1 MNISSVFI
9 ERPIFAAVLAILIA
23 TAGLLAIPSLPI
35 SEYPEIVPPTVV
47 VSGQYPGASPKTIA
61 ETVITPLEQQINGVE
76 NAIYTNS
83 VATPDG
89 NFSITVTFRL
99 GTNLDIAQVQT
110 QNRVTQAE
118 PRLPDVVRQVGLIT
132 EKRSPDLTMVVF
144 LKSADGRYDS
154 LYLRNYAVIQVRDV
168 LSRLQ
173 GMGDV
178 QVFGSGDYAMRLW
191 LDPAKMATLSLGVDE
206 VLAAVREQNVQVAAG
221 QIGGQPSLP
230 GVEFQYIVNAQ
241 GRLQTE
247 QEFGNIVVKN
257 GANGE
262 TTYLRDIARLELGP
276 ETYALRSMLDG
287 SSAVAIPVFQLPGAN
302 ALQLSQSVRTTM
314 KELSKSF
321 PQGVTYEID
330 YDPTVF
336 VRHSIEA
343 VIHTLFEAV
352 GLVVLVVILFLQTW
366 RASVIPLV
374 AVPVAIVGTLA
385 ALLAAGFSINSLTL
399 FGLVLATG
407 IVVDDAIVVVE
418 NIERKIEEGLPP
430 RAAAHAAMKE
440 VTRPIISIMLVLC
453 AVFVPVA
460 FVSGLTGQFYRQFG
474 ITIAASTLISTFNSL
489 TLSPALAALLLKP
502 RTAEPDWFQRGI
514 NSVLGRFFAGF
525 NRVFERG
532 SANYGRG
539 VRRVVGGRWA
549 VLGIFAILLLC
560 TWGIFRV
567 VPAGFIPSQDKQ
579 YLIAIVQLPDAASLD
594 RTEKVVRRVSELAT
608 QTPGVAHAIGFT
620 GLSVQGFVNLSNA
633 AVIFFPLKPFEERT
647 TKELSAGAI
656 VATLNKKFGTIREAT
671 IFAVPPPPVQGLG
684 NTGGFKLYIQDRGA
698 HGYDELA
705 RVTGEVLTKARQ
717 QRELDP
723 YSTYTT
729 YQNSVPQLFADV
741 DRVKAKR
748 QGVPLSNIFDTL
760 QAYLGSVYI
769 NDFNRFGRT
778 FRVYAQAEARYR
790 SRPEDISDLK
800 TRNLRGDMVPLGAVA
815 DITFQ
820 SGPDRVSHYNV
831 YLAADINGGAAPG
844 FSSGQATA
852 AMDRVLNDTLP
863 NGFGYEWTDLTFQQK
878 SAGSTSLVV
887 FPICVLLVFL
897 ILSAQYESWGLPLAV
912 ILIVPMCV
920 LFAMVGVWLKGSDNN
935 VLTQIGFIVLVGL
948 ACKNAILIVEFA
960 RDALERGLSPIDAA
974 IEACRLRLRP
984 ILMTSFAFIMGVV
997 PLVTATG
1004 AGSEMRQAIG
1014 IAVFSGML
1022 GVTLFGL
1029 FLTPVF
1035 FVTIENFGGKRP
1047 AAEPG
1052 AAPAPDPGAPL
1063 APGSGSG
1070 TALTTAEESHRA

>member
-1 MNISSVFI
+1 MNISSFFI
-9 ERPIFAAVLAILIA
+9 ERPIFATGLAIIITA
-23 TAGLLAIPSLPI
+23 AGLLAIPSLPI
-35 SEYPEIVPPTVV
+35 TEYPEIVPPTVV

-83 VATPDG
+83 SSTPDG
-89 NFSITVTFRL
+89 NFAITVTFRL

-118 PRLPDVVRQVGLIT
+118 TRLPDVVRQLGLVT
-132 EKRSPDLTMVVF
+132 QKKSPDLTMVVF
-144 LKSADGRYDS
+144 LKSTTGAYDS
-154 LYLRNYAVIQVRDV
+154 LYLRNYAVIQIKDV
-168 LSRLQ
+168 LARLQ

-178 QVFGSGDYAMRLW
+178 EVFGSGDYAMRLW
-191 LDPAKMATLSLGVDE
+191 LDPGKIAARNMDVDE
-206 VLAAVREQNVQVAAG
+206 VLKAVSEQNVQVAAG
-221 QIGGQPSLP
+221 QIGGQPALP
-230 GVEFQYIVNAQ
+230 DTQFQYIVNAQ

-247 QEFGNIVVKN
+247 QQFENIVIKN

-262 TTYLRDIARLELGP
+262 TTYLRDVARLELGP
-276 ETYALRSMLDG
+276 DTYALRSMLDG
-287 SSAVAIPVFQLPGAN
+287 GPAVAIPVFQLPGAN
-302 ALQLSQSVRTTM
+302 ALKLSDGVRATM
-314 KELSKSF
+314 KELAKTF
-321 PQGVTYEID
+321 PEGVTYEID

-336 VRHSIEA
+336 VRSSIEA

-352 GLVVLVVILFLQTW
+352 LLVVLVVVVFLQTW

-385 ALLAAGFSINSLTL
+385 ALLLAGFSINSLTL

-418 NIERKIEEGLPP
+418 NIERKIEDGLAP
-430 RAAAHAAMKE
+430 RAAAHAAMGE

-474 ITIAASTLISTFNSL
+474 ITIASSTIISTFNSL

-502 RTAEPDWFQRGI
+502 KNAEPDWFQRGI
-514 NSVLGRFFAGF
+514 NRVFGKFFGLF
-525 NRVFERG
+525 NRGFTHASQR
-532 SANYGRG
+532 YGQAVQRITA
-539 VRRVVGGRWA
+539 VRIA
-549 VLGIFAILLLC
+549 VLAVFALLLVA
-560 TWGIFRV
+560 TWGMFRV
-567 VPAGFIPSQDKQ
+567 VPGGFIPPQDKQ
-579 YLIAIVQLPDAASLD
+579 YLIGIVQLPDAASLD
-594 RTEKVVRRVSELAT
+594 RTEEVVREVSLLAG
-608 QTPGVAHAIGFT
+608 QTPGVDHVIGFS

-633 AVIFFPLKPFEERT
+633 AVCFFPLKPFSERR
-647 TKELSAGAI
+647 TKALSATGIAG
-656 VATLNKKFGTIREAT
+656 VLNKKFSSIRGAV

-684 NTGGFKLYIQDRGA
+684 TTGGFKLYIQDRAA

-705 RVTGEVLTKARQ
+705 RVTAEVLSKARQ
-717 QRELDP
+717 QPQLNP
-723 YSTYTT
+723 YATYSTF
-729 YQNSVPQLFADV
+729 QNSVPQLFADV
-741 DRVKAKR
+741 DRVKAKQ
-748 QGVPLSNIFDTL
+748 QGVPLSSVFDTL

-778 FRVYAQAEARYR
+778 YRVYAQAEAKFR
-790 SRPEDISDLK
+790 SKPEDIANLK
-800 TRNLRGDMVPLGAVA
+800 TRNLNGDMVPMGAIA
-815 DITFQ
+815 DVRFEA
-820 SGPDRVSHYNV
+820 GPDRVSHYNV
-831 YLAADINGGAAPG
+831 YLASDINGQGAPG
-844 FSSGQATA
+844 VSSGQATA
-852 AMDRVLNDTLP
+852 AMERVLNETLP

-878 SAGSTSLVV
+878 SAGNTALLV
-887 FPICVLLVFL
+887 FPICVMLVFL
-897 ILSAQYESWGLPLAV
+897 ILSAQYESWGLPLVV
-912 ILIVPMCV
+912 ILIVPMC
-920 LFAMVGVWLKGSDNN
+920 LLSAMVGVWLKSSDNN

-960 RDALERGLSPIDAA
+960 RERVEHGMAPVAA
-974 IEACRLRLRP
+974 AVEACRLRLRP

-997 PLVTATG
+997 PLVIASG

-1035 FVTIENFGGKRP
+1035 FVTVEGFSAPPRVKP
-1047 AAEPG
+1047 ADTPILPPALPPAQEPHG
-1052 AAPAPDPGAPL
+1052 A
-1063 APGSGSG
+1063 
-1070 TALTTAEESHRA
+1070 

>member
-9 ERPIFAAVLAILIA
+9 ERPIFAAVLAILISV
-23 TAGLLAIPSLPI
+23 AGLLSIPSLPI

-47 VSGQYPGASPKTIA
+47 VSGTYPGASPKTIA

-89 NFSITVTFRL
+89 NFSITVTFKL

-110 QNRVTQAE
+110 QNRVSQAE

-132 EKRSPDLTMVVF
+132 QKKSPDLTMVVF

-154 LYLRNYAVIQVRDV
+154 LYLRNYAVIQIRDV
-168 LSRLQ
+168 LARIT

-178 QVFGSGDYAMRLW
+178 EVFGSGDYAMRLW
-191 LDPAKMATLSLGVDE
+191 LDPPKMASLGLDVDQ

-247 QEFGNIVVKN
+247 EEFGNIIVKN

-276 ETYALRSMLDG
+276 ETYALRSMLDSG
-287 SSAVAIPVFQLPGAN
+287 PAVAIPVFQLPGAN
-302 ALQLSQSVRTTM
+302 ALQLSDSVRSTM
-314 KELSKSF
+314 KTLSKSF
-321 PQGVTYEID
+321 PEGVTYEID

-343 VIHTLFEAV
+343 VVHTLFEAV

-366 RASVIPLV
+366 RASIIPLV

-430 RAAAHAAMKE
+430 RQAAHAAMKE

-502 RTAEPDWFQRGI
+502 RTAPPDWFQRGI
-514 NSVLGRFFAGF
+514 NRVLGRFFGLF
-525 NRVFERG
+525 NRVFERS
-532 SANYGRG
+532 SAGYGRA
-539 VRRVVGGRWA
+539 VRRIVAIRWV
-549 VLGIFAILLLC
+549 VLGIFVILLVC
-560 TWGIFRV
+560 TWGIFRI
-567 VPAGFIPSQDKQ
+567 VPGGFIPAQDKQ

-594 RTEKVVRRVSELAT
+594 RTEKVVRQVSELAT
-608 QTPGVAHAIGFT
+608 HTPGVAHAIGFT

-633 AVIFFPLKPFEERT
+633 AVIFFPLTAFEERT
-647 TKELSAGAI
+647 TKDLSAGAI
-656 VATLNKKFGTIREAT
+656 VATLNKKFSAIRDAT

-684 NTGGFKLYIQDRGA
+684 TTGGFKLYIQDRGA

-705 RVTGEVLTKARQ
+705 RVIGEVLTKARQ
-717 QRELDP
+717 QREINP
-723 YSTYTT
+723 YATYTT
-729 YQNSVPQLFADV
+729 YQNSVPQLWADV

-748 QGVPLSNIFDTL
+748 QAVPLSNVFDTL
-760 QAYLGSVYI
+760 QAYLGSVYV

-790 SRPEDISDLK
+790 SKPEDISDLK

-815 DITFQ
+815 DISFQ
-820 SGPDRVSHYNV
+820 AGPDRVSHYNV
-831 YLAADINGGAAPG
+831 YLAADINGGAGPG
-844 FSSGQATA
+844 ISSGQATA
-852 AMDRVLNDTLP
+852 AMERVLNETLP

-878 SAGSTSLVV
+878 SAGSTSLFV
-887 FPICVLLVFL
+887 FPICVMLVFL

-912 ILIVPMCV
+912 ILIVPMCL
-920 LFAMVGVWLKGSDNN
+920 LFAMLGVFLKGSDNN

-960 RDALERGLSPIDAA
+960 RDGMERGLSPVDAA

-1035 FVTIENFGGKRP
+1035 FVTIEKAVQKRSG
-1047 AAEPG
+1047 EDPG
-1052 AAPAPDPGAPL
+1052 SAAAPTPT
-1063 APGSGSG
+1063 SGP
-1070 TALTTAEESHRA
+1070 ALTTAGEPPRA

>member
-1 MNISSVFI
+1 
-9 ERPIFAAVLAILIA
+9 
-23 TAGLLAIPSLPI
+23 
-35 SEYPEIVPPTVV
+35 
-47 VSGQYPGASPKTIA
+47 
-61 ETVITPLEQQINGVE
+61 
-76 NAIYTNS
+76 
-83 VATPDG
+83 
-89 NFSITVTFRL
+89 
-99 GTNLDIAQVQT
+99 
-110 QNRVTQAE
+110 
-118 PRLPDVVRQVGLIT
+118 
-132 EKRSPDLTMVVF
+132 
-144 LKSADGRYDS
+144 
-154 LYLRNYAVIQVRDV
+154 
-168 LSRLQ
+168 
-173 GMGDV
+173 
-178 QVFGSGDYAMRLW
+178 
-191 LDPAKMATLSLGVDE
+191 MA
-206 VLAAVREQNVQVAAG
+206 
-221 QIGGQPSLP
+221 
-230 GVEFQYIVNAQ
+230 
-241 GRLQTE
+241 
-247 QEFGNIVVKN
+247 
-257 GANGE
+257 
-262 TTYLRDIARLELGP
+262 
-276 ETYALRSMLDG
+276 
-287 SSAVAIPVFQLPGAN
+287 
-302 ALQLSQSVRTTM
+302 QLSKT
-314 KELSKSF
+314 F

-343 VIHTLFEAV
+343 VVHTLFEAV
-352 GLVVLVVILFLQTW
+352 GLVVLVVVLFLQTW
-366 RASVIPLV
+366 RASIIPLV

-418 NIERKIEEGLPP
+418 NIERKIEEGLAP
-430 RAAAHAAMKE
+430 RPAAHAAMKE

-502 RTAEPDWFQRGI
+502 RSAPPDVFQRGI
-514 NSVLGRFFAGF
+514 NWVLGRFFGLF
-525 NRVFERG
+525 NRTFEHASVG
-532 SANYGRG
+532 YGHG
-539 VRRVVGGRWA
+539 VRRIVGARWA
-549 VLGIFAILLLC
+549 VLGIFAILLCC
-560 TWGIFRV
+560 TWAIFRI
-567 VPAGFIPSQDKQ
+567 VPGGFIPAQDKQ
-579 YLIAIVQLPDAASLD
+579 YLIAVVQLPDAASLD
-594 RTEKVVRRVSELAT
+594 RTEKVVRQISDMAT
-608 QTPGVAHAIGFT
+608 STPGVAHAIGFS
-620 GLSVQGFVNLSNA
+620 GLSVQGFVNLPNT
-633 AVIFFPLKPFEERT
+633 AVLFFPLTPFEERT
-647 TKELSAGAI
+647 TKALSAGAI
-656 VATLNKKFGTIREAT
+656 VATLNKKFGSIRDAT

-684 NTGGFKLYIQDRGA
+684 NTGGFKLYIQDRAA

-717 QRELDP
+717 QPELNP
-723 YSTYTT
+723 YATYTT

-748 QGVPLSNIFDTL
+748 QAVPLSNVFDTL
-760 QAYLGSVYI
+760 QAYLGSVYV

-790 SRPEDISDLK
+790 SKPEDINDLK

-815 DITFQ
+815 DIRFQ

-831 YLAADINGGAAPG
+831 YLASDVNGGAATG
-844 FSSGQATA
+844 FSSGQATV
-852 AMDRVLNDTLP
+852 AMERVLNETLP

-878 SAGSTSLVV
+878 SAGSTALLV
-887 FPICVLLVFL
+887 FPICVMLVFL

-912 ILIVPMCV
+912 ILIVPMCL
-920 LFAMVGVWLKGSDNN
+920 LFAMVGVWLRGSDNN

-960 RDALERGLSPIDAA
+960 RERVDGGLSPVDAA

-1035 FVTIENFGGKRP
+1035 FVTIEGTMRK
-1047 AAEPG
+1047 G
-1052 AAPAPDPGAPL
+1052 AAPEEGQAKGPGPAGAGP
-1063 APGSGSG
+1063 P
-1070 TALTTAEESHRA
+1070 ALTTAEEPPHA